1 MRVGGAAETN
11 DNGAIVTRD
20 WHFRDGCVQ
29 KETVFYDEVR
39 RKEHEWGSEAGQER
53 ENKILELDE

>member
-1 MRVGGAAETN
+1 MTTGLLLHGT
-11 DNGAIVTRD
+11 D
-20 WHFRDGCVQ
+20 FRDGCVQ

-53 ENKILELDE
+53 ENKIPELDE